1 MKPKDRLAR
10 TTTALIRQILTD
22 RNVGWENGI
31 QHGGGTI
38 NTEAI
43 VCGELSLAITLSGKI
58 EICDESG
65 EHVLLKHNQTETA
78 LKILEKGGLLH

>member
-10 TTTALIRQILTD
+10 AVTALIRQILTD
-22 RNVGWENGI
+22 RNIGWEHGI

-38 NTEAI
+38 NAESI
-43 VCGELSLAITLSGKI
+43 ICGELSLAITLDGTI

-65 EHVLLKHNQTETA
+65 DHALFDHDQTEDA
-78 LKILEKGGLLH
+78 LKILEKGEIP